1 MLKPLIIAAPLVVA
15 LAFGVFA
22 ADTVIDQA
30 EQHFSKSSA
39 TLRPG
44 DTIHFVNHDEVTHN
58 IMVVNPEGEIA
69 DQGLQKPGEIIT
81 AQFDHNGLF
90 QIRCAIHPRMK
101 VRVDVQ

>member
-1 MLKPLIIAAPLVVA
+1 MLKTLIIAAPLVVA
-15 LAFGVFA
+15 LAFSVIA

-39 TLRPG
+39 SLRTG

-58 IMVVNPEGEIA
+58 IMVVDPSGEVA

-81 AQFDHNGLF
+81 AQFDHNGRF
-90 QIRCAIHPRMK
+90 QIRCAVHPRMK
-101 VRVDVQ
+101 VQVDVQ